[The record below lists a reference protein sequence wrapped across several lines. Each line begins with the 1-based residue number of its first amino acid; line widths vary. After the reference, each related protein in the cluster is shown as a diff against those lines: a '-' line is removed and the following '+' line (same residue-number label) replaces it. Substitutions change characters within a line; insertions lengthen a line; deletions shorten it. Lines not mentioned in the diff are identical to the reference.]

1 MPTIDSVFG
10 KRPRKRRR
18 RRRRRRR
25 KKKKRRTTSS
35 LRGSSDRY
43 AGHF

>member
-18 RRRRRRR
+18 RRRRR
-25 KKKKRRTTSS
+25 TTSS
-35 LRGSSDRY
+35 LSGSSDRY